1 MLLPLKSEFIQKIYN
16 NKKRH
21 LGKNPQIVNTGQLPI
36 NDGQLLTRDERGIV
50 FGVWRV
56 FNVAKF
62 ICNDLLT
69 KMFLETFLCSVHFI
83 HFFFLFFLRKTRD

>member
-1 MLLPLKSEFIQKIYN
+1 MLILPLKSEFIQKIYN

-50 FGVWRV
+50 FGVW
-56 FNVAKF
+56 
-62 ICNDLLT
+62 T
-69 KMFLETFLCSVHFI
+69 TFQTMRKLYPL
-83 HFFFLFFLRKTRD
+83 FFLFFFKKDTGLNTHTRKQKI